1 MKHENV
7 GKSNGWD
14 HVEEPKMAIDHFLP
28 VVNLSNKHHH
38 IQEVAHSGRVP
49 TSYISATLSR
59 LWSNLEDFIQHCHQG
74 EECHSQGSKVCDI
87 TA

>member
-59 LWSNLEDFIQHCHQG
+59 L
-74 EECHSQGSKVCDI
+74 
-87 TA
+87 